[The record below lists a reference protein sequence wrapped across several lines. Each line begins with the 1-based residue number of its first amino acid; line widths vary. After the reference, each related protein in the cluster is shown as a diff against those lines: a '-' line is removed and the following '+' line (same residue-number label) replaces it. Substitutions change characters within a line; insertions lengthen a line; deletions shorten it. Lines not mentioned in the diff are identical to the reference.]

1 MSKMARQHKEGMGVR
16 SFWGHGAFLV
26 GGLFLVLAGWAA
38 TPILTALSSDG
49 HLAEAT
55 LLSLAYLRIFFT
67 GLGLAACLWPWLAAP
82 RLRLPLLLLVLG
94 LALTARAVRL
104 DAPYL
109 DHHAHRQT
117 DVATIARNFY
127 EDNPSIFWPQ
137 VNWRADAP
145 NYIESQF
152 PLVPWLAS
160 RVYQLTGEQPWVGRG
175 IVTLFAGLQVVA
187 LYGLVSLYWGQ
198 VVGFLAALFVAVS
211 PLAVYFGRA
220 FMDDTPSLALAT
232 AALWGVAAWAR
243 RGRWWMLTL
252 GLFALALAVMVKLV
266 TLYIFLPVVVIL
278 WQRWGWHAWRRPA
291 AWGILVLPLLPVV
304 GWYAWA
310 RMLGQQ
316 YLTFGIWGPAS
327 NEAAGLSKWGS
338 ADLVFSQ
345 AFVRRLGG
353 RILNQVLTPV
363 GLLALATTVLAVAFS
378 GRRSAGPRASELQSI
393 ADREAQ
399 AKDSSGAFSRDAVG
413 SGAWATRGLGV
424 FGAWLAGVLV
434 YVGVSG
440 QAQYIHDYYQLP
452 FVAVLAPF
460 VGYGLTVL
468 WRARRYGRW
477 LALGLAGLLA
487 LFSARVLPEYHL
499 DWHGWI
505 LREVQV
511 VQAITEPDDPIITV
525 TFDNQPTLLYHLHRP
540 GWIVDYLQ
548 PDKLATVP
556 DLIAAGGRL
565 VILQNIETPQAAAI
579 RLTEQPWLAGLTLVE
594 QTDRYAIYQVPV
606 TREGP

>member
-1 MSKMARQHKEGMGVR
+1 MRIRPFSERGV
-16 SFWGHGAFLV
+16 FLV
-26 GGLFLVLAGWAA
+26 GGLILVLAGWAA
-38 TPILTALSSDG
+38 MPVLTALSSDG

-67 GLGLAACLWPWLAAP
+67 GLGIAACLWPWLAEP
-82 RLRLPLLLLVLG
+82 RLRLSLLLLVLG
-94 LALTARAVRL
+94 VALAARAVRL

-160 RVYQLTGEQPWVGRG
+160 RAYRTVGEHPWVGRG
-175 IVTLFAGLQVVA
+175 IVALFAGLQVAA

-198 VVGFLAALFVAVS
+198 VTGFFAALFLALS
-211 PLAVYFGRA
+211 PLAVYFGRT

-232 AALWGVAAWAR
+232 VALWGVAAWAR

-266 TLYIFLPVVVIL
+266 TLYVFLPVVIIL
-278 WQRWGWHAWRRPA
+278 WQRWGWHTWRRPV
-291 AWGILVLPLLPVV
+291 AWAILILPLLPVI

-310 RMLGQQ
+310 RTLGQQ

-327 NEAAGLSKWGS
+327 NEAADLAKWGS
-338 ADLVFSQ
+338 VALVFSRD
-345 AFVRRLGG
+345 FVMRVGG
-353 RILNQVLTPV
+353 RILGQVLTPA
-363 GLLALATTVLAVAFS
+363 GLAALVVAALSAVKIIATSA
-378 GRRSAGPRASELQSI
+378 RRVTQ
-393 ADREAQ
+393 
-399 AKDSSGAFSRDAVG
+399 
-413 SGAWATRGLGV
+413 GLPV
-424 FGAWLAGVLV
+424 FGSWLAGVLV
-434 YVGVSG
+434 YVGISG
-440 QAQYIHDYYQLP
+440 RAQWIHDYYQLP
-452 FVAVLAPF
+452 FVVALAPF
-460 VGYGLTVL
+460 VGYGLAVL
-468 WRARRYGRW
+468 WRMRWYGRG
-477 LALGLAGLLA
+477 LALGLVVLLA
-487 LFSARVLPEYHL
+487 AFSTRILPEYHL

-505 LREVQV
+505 LQEAQV
-511 VQAITEPDDPIITV
+511 VQAITGPDDRIITV

-565 VILQNIETPQAAAI
+565 VILQNIETPQATAI
-579 RLTEQPWLAGLTLVE
+579 RLTEQPWLAGLTLIE
-594 QTDRYAIYQVPV
+594 QSDRYVIYQVPLA
-606 TREGP
+606 REGP